1 MNKPKLKHILSLLLV
16 ACSLQLA
23 AQSSQL
29 KAQAWQQQV
38 NYTIDVSLND
48 IEHTLDGFV
57 KIQYTNRSPDTLAW
71 IWIHCWANAY
81 KNDRTAFSEQ
91 LLANGRT
98 DFYFSDKGKKGYINR
113 LDFRVDGEAARMEDH
128 PRYIDIIKVILPH
141 PLLPGQTAT
150 VTTPFHEQLPFN
162 FSRGGHVGNTYQVT
176 QWYPKPAV
184 YDNRGWHPMPY
195 LDQGEFYSE
204 FGDYDVRITVPKS
217 YIVAATGELQRIDTA
232 SPNKTLRYLQKNIHD
247 FAWFADKKYKVD
259 HDTLT
264 LPSGRIIDVYA
275 YYRPAPKSFW
285 PNAAKYIKQ
294 AIRFRSAAIGEYP
307 YNTVSV
313 AQIRTASPGGMEYP
327 AITGITDQS
336 SALELDLLI
345 EHEIG
350 HNWFYSA
357 LGTDERRY
365 PWMDEGINTYY
376 DNRYAAIKYPHW
388 RSGTPAPRKPGQANN
403 DWLLKKMPEDQD
415 RLMLNTLAGE
425 KKDQP
430 ISTASEDFTT
440 VNYQLVAYSAAAA
453 WMQQLEDSLGRPL
466 MDSCMRTYYRQW
478 QFRHPYPEDF
488 HEIVTLTSQR
498 DLPALFTRLDMKGP
512 LPPML
517 QRRKIRPTFLFNYR
531 NTDKID
537 YINLVPAVTINKY
550 DGLMAGMV
558 IHNYNLPFD
567 RFQFLAAPLY
577 ATHSRQ
583 LTGIAG
589 VSYSWYPGQTFRKL
603 TLALWGERFSSL
615 SAVDSNGHKLFGG
628 YYKLTPTFRVN
639 LANASL
645 RSTQKR
651 YIEWKTFLIGERGP
665 GRYVIKS
672 TDSLAYADRIGKY
685 EFRYVDQLSFHAED
699 QRVLYPWQAHLQL
712 QQGARFYRVN
722 FTGKYFFNYAAGGG
736 MDLRLFAAKFGYLGG
751 RDNSS
756 GISQY
761 QPKLTAVGGNED
773 YTYSN
778 YFLGRNE
785 YTGFASQQIMQRDG
799 NLKIRVPS
807 FPWLEGRSDNWVSSL
822 NLTTTLPAGI
832 VPQWLPLKLFF
843 DVGTYS
849 GAWKPDALTGRFLY
863 AGGLQLSLFHNV
875 INFYAPVFYSSDF
888 RDQLRTLPDQNT
900 FFKRL
905 SFSIDLQNIDPR
917 KIVRNLPL

>member
-1 MNKPKLKHILSLLLV
+1 MKAPKLKNILSLLLA

-23 AQSSQL
+23 AQE
-29 KAQAWQQQV
+29 WQQQV

-48 IEHTLDGFV
+48 VEHTLDGFV
-57 KIQYTNRSPDTLAW
+57 KIQYTNHSPDTLAW
-71 IWIHCWANAY
+71 IWVHCWANAY

-98 DFYFSDKGKKGYINR
+98 DFYFSDKDKKGYINR

-128 PRYIDIIKVILPH
+128 PQYIDVIKVILPH
-141 PLLPGQTAT
+141 PLPPGQTALI
-150 VTTPFHEQLPFN
+150 TTPFHEQLPFN

-176 QWYPKPAV
+176 QWYPKPSV
-184 YDNRGWHPMPY
+184 YDCKGWHPMPY

-217 YIVAATGELQRIDTA
+217 YVVAATGDLQRIDTA
-232 SPNKTLRYLQKNIHD
+232 SPNKTLRYLQKDIHD

-259 HDTLT
+259 HDTLA
-264 LPSGRIIDVYA
+264 LPSGRTIDVYA
-275 YYRPAPKSFW
+275 YYKPAAKSFW
-285 PNAAKYIKQ
+285 PNATKYIKD

-313 AQIRTASPGGMEYP
+313 AQIRSPASPGGMEYP
-327 AITGITDQS
+327 AITSITDQPS
-336 SALELDLLI
+336 TLELDLMI

-350 HNWFYSA
+350 HNWFYGA
-357 LGTDERRY
+357 LGTNERRY

-376 DNRYAAIKYPHW
+376 DNRYAAIKYPYWHP
-388 RSGTPAPRKPGQANN
+388 GTPAPRKRGKANN

-415 RLMLNTLAGE
+415 KLILNTLAGE

-430 ISTASEDFTT
+430 ISTTAEDFT
-440 VNYQLVAYSAAAA
+440 VANYQLVAYSKAAA
-453 WMQQLEDSLGRPL
+453 WMQLLEDSLGRSL
-466 MDSCMRTYYRQW
+466 MDSCMRMYYHQW
-478 QFRHPYPEDF
+478 QFKHPYPEDF
-488 HEIVTLTSQR
+488 HKIVTLASKK
-498 DLPALFTRLDMKGP
+498 DLTTLFDLLDTKGP
-512 LPPML
+512 LQPMP
-517 QRRKIRPTFLFNYR
+517 QHRQIRPAFLFNYR

-537 YINLVPAVTINKY
+537 YINLVPAVAINKY
-550 DGLMAGMV
+550 DGLMAGIV
-558 IHNYNLPFD
+558 VHNYNLPFD

-583 LTGIAG
+583 MTGIAG
-589 VSYSWYPGQTFRKL
+589 ISYSWYPGQTFKKL

-628 YYKLTPTFRVN
+628 YYKLTPSIRIN
-639 LANASL
+639 LGSEDL

-665 GRYVIKS
+665 DRYVVKS

-685 EFRYVDQLSFHAED
+685 DFRYLDQLSFHAED

-712 QQGARFYRVN
+712 QQGARFYRIN

-756 GISQY
+756 GVTLY

-832 VPQWLPLKLFF
+832 VPKWLPLKLFF

-849 GAWKPDALTGRFLY
+849 EAWKPNALTSRFLY

-875 INFYAPVFYSSDF
+875 VNFFAPVFYSSDF

-917 KIVRNLPL
+917 KIVHNLPL

>member
-1 MNKPKLKHILSLLLV
+1 MKIPKLKNILSFLLV
-16 ACSLQLA
+16 ACS
-23 AQSSQL
+23 SQL
-29 KAQAWQQQV
+29 TAQRWQQQV
-38 NYTIDVSLND
+38 NYTIDISLND
-48 IEHTLDGFV
+48 IEHTLDGFAR
-57 KIQYTNRSPDTLAW
+57 IQYTNHSPDTLAW
-71 IWIHCWANAY
+71 IWFHCWPNAY

-98 DFYFSDKGKKGYINR
+98 DFYFSGKDKKGYINR
-113 LDFRVDGEAARMEDH
+113 LDFRADGEAARMEDH
-128 PRYIDIIKVILPH
+128 PQYIDIIKVILPH
-141 PLLPGQTAT
+141 PLLPGQTT
-150 VTTPFHEQLPFN
+150 VITTPFHEQLPFN

-184 YDNRGWHPMPY
+184 YDSKGWHPLPY

-217 YIVAATGELQRIDTA
+217 YVVAATGELQHIDTT
-232 SPNKTLRYLQKNIHD
+232 SPNKTLRYFQKEVHD
-247 FAWFADKKYKVD
+247 FAWFADKKYKTD
-259 HDTLT
+259 HDTLA
-264 LPSGRIIDVYA
+264 LPSGRIIDLYA
-275 YYRPAPKSFW
+275 CYRPAAKSFW
-285 PNAAKYIKQ
+285 PDAIKYMKQ
-294 AIRFRSAAIGEYP
+294 AIRFRSRTIGEYP

-327 AITGITDQS
+327 AITGITDQP
-336 SALELDLLI
+336 SALELDLMI

-357 LGTDERRY
+357 LGTNERRY

-376 DNRYAAIKYPHW
+376 DHRYAAIKYRP
-388 RSGTPAPRKPGQANN
+388 STN
-403 DWLLKKMPEDQD
+403 DWLQKKMPEDPD
-415 RLMLNTLAGE
+415 RLILNTLAGE

-430 ISTASEDFTT
+430 ISTAAEDFTPA
-440 VNYQLVAYSAAAA
+440 NYQLVAYSKAAA
-453 WMQQLEDSLGRPL
+453 WMQLLEDSLGRPL
-466 MDSCMRTYYRQW
+466 LDSCMRIYYHQW
-478 QFRHPYPEDF
+478 QFKHPYPEDF
-488 HEIVTLTSQR
+488 HEIVTQTSR
-498 DLPALFTRLDMKGP
+498 KDVSALFALLDTKGS
-512 LPPML
+512 L
-517 QRRKIRPTFLFNYR
+517 QPIAQQRKIRPTFLFNYR

-537 YINLVPAVTINKY
+537 YINLIPAVTINKY
-550 DGLMAGMV
+550 DGLMAGIV

-577 ATHSRQ
+577 ATNSRQ
-583 LTGIAG
+583 MTGIAG
-589 VSYSWYPGQTFRKL
+589 ISYSWYPGQTFKKL
-603 TLALWGERFSSL
+603 TVALWGERFSSL

-628 YYKLTPTFRVN
+628 YYKLTPTFRIN
-639 LANASL
+639 LGNASL
-645 RSTQKR
+645 RSTQRR
-651 YIEWKTFLIGERGP
+651 YIEWKTFLIGERSP
-665 GRYVIKS
+665 DRYVIKS

-685 EFRYVDQLSFHAED
+685 DFRYLNQLSFHAED
-699 QRVLYPWQAHLQL
+699 QRVLYPWQAHLQM
-712 QQGARFYRVN
+712 QQGARFYRIN
-722 FTGKYFFNYAAGGG
+722 FTGKYFFNYATGGG

-751 RDNSS
+751 RDNSP
-756 GISQY
+756 GISLY

-822 NLTTTLPAGI
+822 NLTTTLPSGI
-832 VPQWLPLKLFF
+832 VPGWLPLKLFF

-849 GAWKPDALTGRFLY
+849 GAWEPDALTGRFLY

-875 INFYAPVFYSSDF
+875 INLYAPVFYSSDF
-888 RDQLRTLPDQNT
+888 RNQLRTLPDQNT
-900 FFKRL
+900 FLKRL